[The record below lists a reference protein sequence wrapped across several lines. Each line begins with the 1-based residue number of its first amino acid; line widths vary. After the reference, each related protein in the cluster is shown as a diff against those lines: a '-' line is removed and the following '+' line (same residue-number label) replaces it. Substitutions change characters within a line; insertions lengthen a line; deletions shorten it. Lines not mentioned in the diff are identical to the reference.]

1 MVILAYVRSSSAGKK
16 AQCGLLLDYFVEFSI
31 EIPLS
36 KELLADASK
45 EIVRILRQC
54 LEMLANFEHYD
65 GDGVVE
71 A

>member
-1 MVILAYVRSSSAGKK
+1 MVILVYVRSSSAGKK
-16 AQCGLLLDYFVEFSI
+16 AQGGLLLDYFVEFSI